1 MVHKVF
7 RWRNWRCGRY

>member
-1 MVHKVF
+1 MIHKVF